1 MSAYGAIP
9 AREGAALPSTLW
21 ALRKPTA
28 DGKTHVTVHH
38 LTLKTA
44 RELPGLPEYLCKVFG
59 DELERGLTYPQEGPI
74 TQAAFEAYFFAAD
87 VFVAVLQ
94 GEEPASASNESGSA
108 VDLDVAKAA
117 AGRKW
122 EDCLVGYYY
131 VKPNY
136 PGRSSHICN
145 AGFVVP
151 PQHRGGGFGVV
162 LADTYLHYAPK
173 LGYQASVFNLV
184 YVNNV
189 ASIRLWERLGFT
201 KAGRIPRAGR
211 LKRADGNGEEYVDA
225 WVFYKSFI
233 EDGSAPEG
241 S

>member
-1 MSAYGAIP
+1 M
-9 AREGAALPSTLW
+9 
-21 ALRKPTA
+21 
-28 DGKTHVTVHH
+28 
-38 LTLKTA
+38 
-44 RELPGLPEYLCKVFG
+44 
-59 DELERGLTYPQEGPI
+59 Q
-74 TQAAFEAYFFAAD
+74 
-87 VFVAVLQ
+87 
-94 GEEPASASNESGSA
+94 
-108 VDLDVAKAA
+108 
-117 AGRKW
+117 
-122 EDCLVGYYY
+122 
-131 VKPNY
+131 
-136 PGRSSHICN
+136 ICN

-189 ASIRLWERLGFT
+189 ASIRCVIISPSIVYREWRIDVLSRLWERLGFT

-211 LKRADGNGEEYVDA
+211 LKRADNNGEEYVDA

-233 EDGSAPEG
+233 EDGSAPEA